1 MVGAKRIFK
10 QLHTTGMGNGQVAIF
25 PLNYSKNSFK
35 AHVYKCRIILPI
47 SLKTQ

>member
-10 QLHTTGMGNGQVAIF
+10 QLHTTGMVNGVVAIF
-25 PLNYSKNSFK
+25 ELNYSKNSFK
-35 AHVYKCRIILPI
+35 AHVYKCGIMLRI